1 MDDYDFIII
10 GAGSAGCVLANRL
23 SADKSNNV
31 LLLEAGGT
39 DRRFYVQM
47 PIGYGKTYY
56 QKAVN
61 WMFMSEP
68 SEGTNNRSSYW
79 PRGKVLGGSSS
90 INAMVYVRGN
100 PQDFDDWF
108 DSGNPGWSYSD
119 LLPYFKKMETWQ
131 HGSDEFR
138 GGDGPL
144 KVSDVSAQ
152 LHPLCKSFFFAAKD
166 LGFDFN
172 VDMNG
177 ANQEGVGY
185 YQLTTHKGQRMS
197 SSRAYLHPALKR
209 KNLTVITKALA
220 TRILFDGNV
229 AIGVEYIISGN
240 IHKVYAK
247 KEVILSAGSVNSP
260 QLLQLSGIGPK
271 SVLSNANVPLLV
283 DNSAVGQNLQDHLGM
298 DYFYKSKVPTLNNQ
312 LRPWWGKLWYGVKYI
327 LTRSGPLSLS
337 VNQAGGFV
345 RTNNKISRP
354 NIQLYFS
361 PVSYTRAPQGK
372 RAMMSPDP
380 FPAFLLGV
388 SNCRPKSRGQIR
400 ITCNDATVPPK
411 IEPNYLSHEDD
422 VLELLSGVKLIRKL
436 AQTQSLSKVIIKE
449 FRPGSEYTTDK
460 QLIED
465 IRDYAWT
472 VFHPTSTC
480 RMGPDPYLNVVD
492 SSLRVHGIKALRVV
506 DASIFPNQI
515 CGNINAATM
524 MTAEKAS
531 DLILKN

>member
-1 MDDYDFIII
+1 
-10 GAGSAGCVLANRL
+10 
-23 SADKSNNV
+23 
-31 LLLEAGGT
+31 
-39 DRRFYVQM
+39 
-47 PIGYGKTYY
+47 
-56 QKAVN
+56 
-61 WMFMSEP
+61 
-68 SEGTNNRSSYW
+68 
-79 PRGKVLGGSSS
+79 
-90 INAMVYVRGN
+90 
-100 PQDFDDWF
+100 
-108 DSGNPGWSYSD
+108 
-119 LLPYFKKMETWQ
+119 
-131 HGSDEFR
+131 
-138 GGDGPL
+138 
-144 KVSDVSAQ
+144 
-152 LHPLCKSFFFAAKD
+152 
-166 LGFDFN
+166 
-172 VDMNG
+172 
-177 ANQEGVGY
+177 
-185 YQLTTHKGQRMS
+185 MS

-220 TRILFDGNV
+220 TRVLFDGNA
-229 AIGVEYIISGN
+229 AIGVEYIKSGN

-312 LRPWWGKLWYGVKYI
+312 LRPWWGKLWNGFRYV

-345 RTNNKISRP
+345 RTNKELSIP

-361 PVSYTRAPQGK
+361 PVSYTRAPEGK

-380 FPAFLLGV
+380 FPAFLIGV

-400 ITCNDATVPPK
+400 ITCNDATAPPT

-436 AQTQSLSKVIIKE
+436 AQAQSLSEVIIDE
-449 FRPGSEYTTDK
+449 FRPGSECTTDK

-480 RMGPDPYLNVVD
+480 RMGPDPSINVVD

-524 MTAEKAS
+524 MIAEKAS
-531 DLILKN
+531 DLILRG